1 MTLAADALAD
11 AGARPTLLT
20 DLLPTCRAAL
30 GAAEGLLRGL
40 LVVTD
45 RLFGPPHPASA
56 GPLDLGR
63 CRPLPLV

>member
-30 GAAEGLLRGL
+30 GAAEGLLAAARRAVAGE
-40 LVVTD
+40 VAPEGRVEAA
-45 RLFGPPHPASA
+45 RLDAHQFAAHF
-56 GPLDLGR
+56 
-63 CRPLPLV
+63 